1 MSSIFIIFFILFFAV
16 VSYYLYSK
24 VNTKQT
30 SNLKELYSEGLDMLV
45 SGKRFSAYNN
55 FKEIIEKD
63 SNNIMAYLRLGQ
75 VLRESGNYT
84 KAIKIHKS
92 LLLRKK
98 MTSYEMIELHKNL
111 SLDYFKIENYKNA
124 INECKDILK
133 INEKNDWAL
142 NQIIK
147 LYKKINDWENASKY
161 LKIFLEYSDKKD
173 DNKLAL
179 YKIHQ
184 AKEKIKKNDYDGAK
198 EELNKAILLNK
209 ENSLIYYFLAK
220 TISEESNEIYEKAAE
235 IEKKGLENYKNQD
248 DYNNYIKEAKN
259 ILSKAIPNW
268 THFCEIDPD
277 KSWLVF
283 PSLKDALFVLDR
295 YPEMESILNQLHD
308 NYPDNIEIL
317 TNLADYHS
325 HKGEFDKAIDIIDIA
340 IEKDEN
346 AYLAKLIKMKLILQK
361 SNNEKLLNDLDDL
374 INSLVKNNRF
384 KILNNSAISNDIK
397 NLFELNE

>member
-1 MSSIFIIFFILFFAV
+1 MFIIFFIVFFVV

-30 SNLKELYSEGLDMLV
+30 SNLKELYSEGLDMLE

-111 SLDYFKIENYKNA
+111 SLDYFKIENYKYA
-124 INECKDILK
+124 IKECKEILK

-161 LKIFLEYSDKKD
+161 LKIFLEYSNKKD

-184 AKEKIKKNDYDGAK
+184 AKEKIKKKDYNGAK

-283 PSLKDALFVLDR
+283 PPLKDALFVLDR
-295 YPEMESILNQLHD
+295 YSEMESILNQLHD

-325 HKGEFDKAIDIIDIA
+325 HKGEFDKAIDIIDMA

-397 NLFELNE
+397 KIFELNE